1 MKLKNREVG
10 CEGSEQETFCTVKR
24 GSLNT
29 LRTFLKVKVYLII
42 KVANTIV
49 LILIKG
55 GNNDV
60 KKKVFNRDF
69 INCILFNIYT
79 SITKQ
84 HTLGL

>member
-55 GNNDV
+55 GNNYV
-60 KKKVFNRDF
+60 KKNFLTENLSTVFF
-69 INCILFNIYT
+69 LISILQSQSNI
-79 SITKQ
+79 
-84 HTLGL
+84 H